1 MSEPTP
7 DVGTEAPSG
16 TPTARRVALRLLVV
30 VLAFLVAG
38 TVAGVAWEQLWDAP
52 VGLTYQGAWFLEP
65 AGPDLSFQGVWLF
78 VAIAFP
84 LGIVLA
90 VVAGLWR
97 EHETLTVVAVLVASC
112 LASVLMYAVGHH
124 LGPAD
129 PQVLAAGSPDYT
141 KLPGSLGLTAPD
153 ADSTPW
159 RSSAL
164 LALPMGAM
172 AGLVGSYL
180 LSGRGFGRR
189 SRG

>member
-1 MSEPTP
+1 MSDADPTT
-7 DVGTEAPSG
+7 GTTVDAVRPG
-16 TPTARRVALRLLVV
+16 RRVLVRLLVV
-30 VLAFLVAG
+30 AVAFLLAG
-38 TVAGVAWEQLWDAP
+38 AVAGVVWERLWDAP
-52 VGLTYQGAWFLEP
+52 EGLTYQGDWFLEP
-65 AGPDLSFQGVWLF
+65 AGPDLSFRGVWLF

-90 VVAGLWR
+90 VVAGLGR
-97 EHETLTVVAVLVASC
+97 DHEVLTVVVVLVAAA

-129 PQVLAAGSPDYT
+129 PQVLAARSPDYT

-180 LSGRGFGRR
+180 LSGRGFGGR